1 MEAPV
6 KRSWFDVL
14 VDYSP
19 ILALLL
25 VWLSV
30 AQKATVRFFIW
41 LFALMALYMLMV
53 IGMELLIRA
62 TLPHVNYTIGG
73 I

>member
-1 MEAPV
+1 
-6 KRSWFDVL
+6 
-14 VDYSP
+14 
-19 ILALLL
+19 
-25 VWLSV
+25 
-30 AQKATVRFFIW
+30 
-41 LFALMALYMLMV
+41 MAAYMLLV